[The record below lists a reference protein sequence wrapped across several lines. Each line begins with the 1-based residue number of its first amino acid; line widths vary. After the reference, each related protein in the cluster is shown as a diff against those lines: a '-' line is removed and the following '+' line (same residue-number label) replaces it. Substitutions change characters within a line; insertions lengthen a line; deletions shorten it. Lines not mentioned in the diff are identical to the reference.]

1 MKVVILAG
9 GRGTRIAEESHLR
22 PKPMVE
28 ISGQPMLWHIMKG
41 YAHFGLT
48 EFVVCLGYRGY
59 MIKEYFANYVM
70 HRSDITVDLGE
81 NAITYHD
88 RPAEPWRVTLVDT
101 GADTMTGGRLK
112 RVAPHL
118 ADGESFCMTYGDG
131 VADLDISAL
140 LAFHRDHGM
149 EATVTVV
156 RPPGRFG
163 ATHLVGDRVERF
175 AEKPAGGEEGFING
189 GFFVL
194 EHRALERI
202 DKGDATVWERGPL
215 EGLARE
221 NQLAAYRHEGF
232 WQPMDTLRE
241 REELERLWAEG
252 RAPWRVWD

>member
-28 ISGQPMLWHIMKG
+28 IGGWPILWHIMKG

-48 EFVVCLGYRGY
+48 DFVVCLGYRGY
-59 MIKEYFANYVM
+59 MIKEYFANYVL
-70 HRSDITVDLGE
+70 HRADITVDLAA
-81 NAITYHD
+81 NAIEYHAS
-88 RPAEPWRVTLVDT
+88 PAEPWRVTLVDT
-101 GADTMTGGRLK
+101 GAETMTGGRLG
-112 RVAPHL
+112 RAAPHL
-118 ADGESFCMTYGDG
+118 DDGESFCMTYGDG

-140 LAFHRDHGM
+140 LEFHRGHGL
-149 EATVTVV
+149 EATVTVA

-163 ATHLVGDRVERF
+163 ATLLAGDRVERF

-194 EHRALERI
+194 EHRVLDRI
-202 DKGDATVWERGPL
+202 GEGDATVWERGPL

-221 NQLAAYRHEGF
+221 GQLAAFRHEGF

-241 REELERLWAEG
+241 RNELERLWAEG